1 MKDLTYRQKFALREI
16 AAKLRD
22 ASERKNALATKLT
35 EFTSASGHTR
45 KSAKEDPARLK
56 LVRKVQAIE
65 AEISALKLRRHDI
78 QPFDPAA
85 EAKIR
90 ATGLVAERDRLLA
103 ANERLAGLAGK
114 RHRSGQADC
123 REQSLAGALHLARDD
138 GVKAARPNLRA
149 EAWPVTKLHTVQGR
163 NFCAAANRAKR
174 SPAKLETVAEFL
186 ARGGAVTK
194 CEPVKVHVA
203 RYVSH
208 IANPIFHD
216 GCTRRGIASP
226 SAGNS

>member
-16 AAKLRD
+16 AAKLRG

-56 LVRKVQAIE
+56 LVKRVQAIE
-65 AEISALKLRRHDI
+65 AEISALKSRRHDI

-103 ANERLAGLAGK
+103 ANERLAGLA
-114 RHRSGQADC
+114 
-123 REQSLAGALHLARDD
+123 E
-138 GVKAARPNLRA
+138 
-149 EAWPVTKLHTVQGR
+149 
-163 NFCAAANRAKR
+163 
-174 SPAKLETVAEFL
+174 
-186 ARGGAVTK
+186 
-194 CEPVKVHVA
+194 
-203 RYVSH
+203 
-208 IANPIFHD
+208 
-216 GCTRRGIASP
+216 RGIAADRLTVENNRLQARCISLETMVAKLQDQI
-226 SAGNS
+226 SELRLDR